1 MHSQIVVPYKA
12 LPPEWR
18 PQVTFPLILG
28 TDISGVV
35 EAVAEDVQGSSVGGE
50 VSRWFAFPAVSPVTP
65 AARNNRLPSG
75 LHNPR
80 LRNAHRGNTMAKKTY
95 HGSCHCGAVA
105 FEAKI
110 DLDKGT
116 TRCNCSICTKTRFWF
131 ALVQADDFKIEKGG
145 DQLSDYT
152 WIPPGKSEAN
162 LHYRFCETCGVRV
175 FAQGD
180 KASAGG
186 RFYAVAIAALDDI
199 EQDADQVAKSIKYVD
214 GRHDDYGHKPA
225 DTRLL

>member
-1 MHSQIVVPYKA
+1 
-12 LPPEWR
+12 
-18 PQVTFPLILG
+18 
-28 TDISGVV
+28 
-35 EAVAEDVQGSSVGGE
+35 
-50 VSRWFAFPAVSPVTP
+50 
-65 AARNNRLPSG
+65 
-75 LHNPR
+75 
-80 LRNAHRGNTMAKKTY
+80 MAKKTC

-110 DLDKGT
+110 DFDKGT
-116 TRCNCSICTKTRFWF
+116 TRCNCSICTKSRFWF
-131 ALVQADDFKIEKGG
+131 AIVQADDFKIEKGG

-186 RFYAVAIAALDDI
+186 KFYAVAIAALDDI

>member
-1 MHSQIVVPYKA
+1 MSGFGAKRTFGTCLA
-12 LPPEWR
+12 LGAAVKQPP
-18 PQVTFPLILG
+18 G
-28 TDISGVV
+28 TI
-35 EAVAEDVQGSSVGGE
+35 
-50 VSRWFAFPAVSPVTP
+50 
-65 AARNNRLPSG
+65 AARPLYHSLGP
-75 LHNPR
+75 L
-80 LRNAHRGNTMAKKTY
+80 NAHRGNTMAKKTY

-131 ALVQADDFKIEKGG
+131 VPVQAADFKIEKGE
-145 DQLSDYT
+145 DQMSDYT
-152 WIPPGKSEAN
+152 WIPPGKSKAN
-162 LHYRFCETCGVRV
+162 LHYRFCKTCGVRT
-175 FAQGD
+175 FAEGN
-180 KASAGG
+180 GG
-186 RFYAVAIAALDDI
+186 KYYAVAIAALDGI